1 MQNLKDLNMI
11 WDGQKWIVIDVGY
24 FKYDMQ
30 PEVALGRFYET
41 FDSRW
46 NKPKYNKPKGPFR
59 YMRKSTC
66 H

>member
-1 MQNLKDLNMI
+1 VQNLKDLNMI
-11 WDGQKWIVIDVGY
+11 WDGHKWIVIDVGY
-24 FKYDMQ
+24 FKYDMR